1 MQRVNTAYII
11 YYNLRHHRS
20 GHLYQGRYKAKKLY
34 LGVNQGYQGTIGP
47 LSKLY
52 SGQFSGNFRAYLS
65 RIDGLLPKCIFR

>member
-1 MQRVNTAYII
+1 MVVAADILEDGLGIRIKRKKKKI
-11 YYNLRHHRS
+11 K
-20 GHLYQGRYKAKKLY
+20 KAKKLY

-65 RIDGLLPKCIFR
+65 RIEV